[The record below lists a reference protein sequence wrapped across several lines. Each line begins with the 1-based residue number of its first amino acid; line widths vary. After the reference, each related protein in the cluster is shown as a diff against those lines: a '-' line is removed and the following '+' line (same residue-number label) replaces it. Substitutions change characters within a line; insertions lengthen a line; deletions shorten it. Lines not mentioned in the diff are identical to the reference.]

1 MANFVKV
8 IKPGLSTTVQDLGRP
23 GHQIEGFPESGAMDK
38 FSYKLA
44 NLLVNNHKN
53 SASLEFVLV
62 GPTLKFNCD
71 SFIAIT
77 GGHVDAKLN
86 QQPIKQNEVVEVQ
99 AGSILEIGQMTSGN
113 YGYLAFSN
121 GGVISQPVL
130 DSRSTTLRTQ
140 MGGIDGR
147 TLATNDNIP
156 IRDSV
161 VMPSLQARKIKVDF
175 QTSTTVHFVKGP
187 HWNMFSEQAQKQF
200 VSQKYQISE
209 QMDRMG
215 YRLTGQPL
223 DVPAKSLLSEGTVFG
238 NVQITRDGSPIVLLA
253 DRQTTGG
260 YPVIGTVIRADLN
273 KFVQMKS
280 GVNFK
285 FVETD
290 IQTATDKLVEQQ
302 RIINDTYEKW
312 YANRYVEPIGPI
324 RRNSIEIERL
334 IRSNK

>member
-23 GHQIEGFPESGAMDK
+23 NHQIEGFPESGAMDK

-44 NLLVNNHKN
+44 NVLVNNHRN
-53 SASLEFVLV
+53 SASLEFVSV

-77 GGHVDAKLN
+77 GGIVSPKLN
-86 QQPIKQNEVVEVQ
+86 QQLIPQNEVVEVP
-99 AGSILEIGQMTSGN
+99 AGSILEIGQMTVGN

-121 GGVISQPVL
+121 GGITTQPVL

-147 TLATNDNIP
+147 ALLTGDNIP

-161 VMPSLQARKIKVDF
+161 VMPSLQARKIKLEM
-175 QTSTTVHFVKGP
+175 SIPNEIRFVRGP
-187 HWNMFSEQAQKQF
+187 HWQMFSKPAQEQF
-200 VSQKYQISE
+200 VAQTYQISN

-215 YRLTGQPL
+215 YRLTGGLLEIPE
-223 DVPAKSLLSEGTVFG
+223 KSLLSEGTVFG

-260 YPVIGTVIRADLN
+260 YPVIATVIRADLN
-273 KFVQMKS
+273 KFVQMRS
-280 GVNFK
+280 GSDFK

-290 IQTATDKLVEQQ
+290 IESATQELIMEQKKL
-302 RIINDTYEKW
+302 NDTYEKW
-312 YANRYVEPIGPI
+312 FNNRYQQPIGPI
-324 RRNSIEIERL
+324 RRNTIKIGRL
-334 IRSNK
+334 IRNNK